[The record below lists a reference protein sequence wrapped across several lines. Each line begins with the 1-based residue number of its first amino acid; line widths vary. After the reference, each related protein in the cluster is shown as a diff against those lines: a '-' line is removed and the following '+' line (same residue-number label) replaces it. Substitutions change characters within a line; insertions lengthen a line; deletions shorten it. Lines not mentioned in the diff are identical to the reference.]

1 MYYRIGQLASMCL
14 VHGGAGF
21 HLLADPVIKY
31 ISGIDIEEIDVP
43 VEDIE
48 DADRKCLIDQVIHIS
63 SMCY

>member
-43 VEDIE
+43 VEDIK
-48 DADRKCLIDQVIHIS
+48 DADRKCLMIR
-63 SMCY
+63 